1 MQTEV
6 EGTVRPFQRRLAA
19 LRRPLRGSLSRRLLV
34 LIVLFVMLAEV
45 LIFVPSVANFRLNW
59 LEQRLAA
66 AQIASL
72 ALEARPDNMV
82 SPALREE
89 LLENAQ
95 VYAVAL
101 NRADARRLVLS
112 DDMPPIVDASF
123 DLRDAMTIMPIM
135 DAFDTIL
142 AGDGRIVLVTDEP
155 SFGAGESIEIVF
167 DETPLRHAMFRY
179 GKNVF
184 LLSFVISI
192 ITAGLVYIAL
202 HFLLV
207 RPMRRLKGNMVAFR
221 ENPEDVRRVMEPS
234 NREDEIG
241 VAEHEL
247 SLMQRQIRAT
257 LSQKARLA
265 ALGAAVS
272 KINHDLRNI
281 LAGAQLLSDRIGA
294 IDDPAVQH
302 LAPRLFGSIDRAIDL
317 CARSLKFGGAEEP
330 APERQMI
337 ALRPLAEEA
346 MDMAFPVAG
355 QFSRINAVPEGLLV
369 DADGDQLF
377 RVLLNLARNAA
388 QALADEPGKGAGGGT
403 LHLAARRIGG
413 HVHIDVSDD
422 GPGLPQK
429 AREHLFEP
437 FSGGTRSDG
446 TGLGLAIA
454 AELVRMHGGRIE
466 LLSTGPQGTT
476 FRICIPDRTAREQEC
491 PKDESHTAPDLGASA
506 RGAAE

>member
-1 MQTEV
+1 MQVAV
-6 EGTVRPFQRRLAA
+6 EGKLRPFRKRLSA

-34 LIVLFVMLAEV
+34 LIVSFVMLAEV
-45 LIFVPSVANFRLNW
+45 LIFVPSVASFRLNW
-59 LEQRLAA
+59 MEQRIAA

-72 ALEARPDNMV
+72 ALEAPPDNTV

-112 DDMPPIVDASF
+112 DDMPPMVDASF
-123 DLRDAMTIMPIM
+123 DLRDTMSMRPIM

-142 AGDGRIVLVTDEP
+142 AGDGRIVLVTAEP
-155 SFGAGESIEIVF
+155 PFGAGESIEIVF
-167 DETPLRHAMFRY
+167 DETPLRHAMIRY
-179 GKNVF
+179 GKNVL
-184 LLSFVISI
+184 LLSLVISI

-207 RPMRRLKGNMVAFR
+207 RPMRRLKANMVAFR
-221 ENPEDVRRVMEPS
+221 ENPEDARRVMEPS
-234 NREDEIG
+234 AREDEIG

-247 SLMQRQIRAT
+247 SLMQRRIRST

-265 ALGAAVS
+265 ARGAAVS

-294 IDDPAVQH
+294 IDDPTVQH
-302 LAPRLFGSIDRAIDL
+302 LAPRLFTSIDRAIDL
-317 CARSLKFGGAEEP
+317 CTQSLKFGAASEP
-330 APERQMI
+330 SPERQMI
-337 ALRPLAEEA
+337 ALRPLVDEA
-346 MDMAFPVAG
+346 MDMAFPATEL
-355 QFSRINAVPEGLLV
+355 FRRINDVPEGLFI
-369 DADGDQLF
+369 DADADQLF

-388 QALADEPGKGAGGGT
+388 QALVEMPGENAGL
-403 LHLAARRIGG
+403 LHISAQRLGG
-413 HVHIDVSDD
+413 HVHIDVSDN
-422 GPGLPQK
+422 GSGLPPK

-437 FSGGTRSDG
+437 FSGGTRKDG

-454 AELVRMHGGRIE
+454 AEIVHTHGGQIE
-466 LLSTGPQGTT
+466 LLSTGAEGTR
-476 FRICIPDRTAREQEC
+476 FRICIPDQNASEQKC
-491 PKDESHTAPDLGASA
+491 PKPNNGL
-506 RGAAE
+506 RAAQ

>member
-1 MQTEV
+1 MKAAV
-6 EGTVRPFQRRLAA
+6 KSKLHPLRKRLSV
-19 LRRPLRGSLSRRLLV
+19 LRRPLRGSLSSRLLV
-34 LIVLFVMLAEV
+34 LIVSFVMLAEV

-59 LEQRLAA
+59 LEQRIAA

-72 ALEARPDNMV
+72 ALEAPPDNTV

-112 DDMPPIVDASF
+112 DDMPPMVDASF
-123 DLRDAMTIMPIM
+123 DLRDTMSMRPIM

-155 SFGAGESIEIVF
+155 PFGAGESIEIVF
-167 DETPLRHAMFRY
+167 DETPLRHAMIRY

-192 ITAGLVYIAL
+192 ITAGLVYVAL

-207 RPMRRLKGNMVAFR
+207 RPMRRLKANMIAFR
-221 ENPEDVRRVMEPS
+221 ENPEDARRVMEPS
-234 NREDEIG
+234 AREDEIG

-247 SLMQRQIRAT
+247 SLMQRQIRST

-294 IDDPAVQH
+294 IDDPTVQH
-302 LAPRLFGSIDRAIDL
+302 LAPRLFSSIDRAIDL
-317 CARSLKFGGAEEP
+317 CTQSLKFGGASEP
-330 APERQMI
+330 TPAREMI
-337 ALRPLAEEA
+337 ALRPLVEEA
-346 MDMAFPVAG
+346 MDMAFPATDL
-355 QFSRINAVPEGLLV
+355 FRRINDVPEGLLI
-369 DADGDQLF
+369 DADADQLF

-388 QALADEPGKGAGGGT
+388 QALVEKTGEGAGF
-403 LHLAARRIGG
+403 LHISAQRLGG
-413 HVHIDVSDD
+413 HVHIDISDN
-422 GPGLPQK
+422 GPGLPPK

-437 FSGGTRSDG
+437 FSGGTRTDS
-446 TGLGLAIA
+446 TGLGLAIS
-454 AELVRMHGGRIE
+454 AEIVQTHGGHIE
-466 LLSTGPQGTT
+466 LLSTGAEGTR
-476 FRICIPDRTAREQEC
+476 FRICIPDRNAREREC
-491 PKDESHTAPDLGASA
+491 PGAIDGL
-506 RGAAE
+506 RAAQ